1 MKAQNN
7 KIETAGEG
15 HGAEGAAPPPK
26 EHRDNFVLVLFP
38 PFHCSC
44 FVLLLSLVVFVVFLA
59 FAVFVVLAV
68 PFVFAA
74 LVVRVV
80 GTVLHLV

>member
-1 MKAQNN
+1 MGRRAQRLLPRNTQT
-7 KIETAGEG
+7 ISFWFCSLFSIAVV
-15 HGAEGAAPPPK
+15 
-26 EHRDNFVLVLFP
+26 FVSLV
-38 PFHCSC
+38 
-44 FVLLLSLVVFVVFLA
+44 VLVVFVVFLS

>member
-1 MKAQNN
+1 MGRRAQRLLPRNT
-7 KIETAGEG
+7 ETISFWFCSPLSIAVV
-15 HGAEGAAPPPK
+15 
-26 EHRDNFVLVLFP
+26 FV
-38 PFHCSC
+38 
-44 FVLLLSLVVFVVFLA
+44 SLVVFVVFLA